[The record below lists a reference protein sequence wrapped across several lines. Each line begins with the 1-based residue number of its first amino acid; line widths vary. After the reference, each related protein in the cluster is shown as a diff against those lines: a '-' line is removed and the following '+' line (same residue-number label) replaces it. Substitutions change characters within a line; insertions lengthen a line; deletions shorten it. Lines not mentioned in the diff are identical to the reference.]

1 MSLIANTENLDS
13 VFSFVY
19 SKENYI
25 KDSESYK
32 YYVGN
37 IDSKIRCYESDIN
50 HMKSPIT
57 KILICDSIF
66 MKRKN
71 ERKFYLIVTDGN
83 AKDNCLKSVL
93 FNSLPYAFVIW
104 PLSLI
109 LYVSFILLVMK
120 YSPISITF
128 EPLNI
133 LYLFLMSLFV
143 VLVMFI
149 VIYILLDN
157 LRITHDKTMRIKEN
171 KEKEWF

>member
-1 MSLIANTENLDS
+1 
-13 VFSFVY
+13 
-19 SKENYI
+19 
-25 KDSESYK
+25 
-32 YYVGN
+32 
-37 IDSKIRCYESDIN
+37 
-50 HMKSPIT
+50 
-57 KILICDSIF
+57 

-71 ERKFYLIVTDGN
+71 ERKFYLTIADEN

-109 LYVSFILLVMK
+109 LYVSFVPLVTK
-120 YSPISITF
+120 YSSISIAF

-133 LYLFLMSLFV
+133 LYLFLRFLI

-149 VIYILLDN
+149 AIYILLDN
-157 LRITHDKTMRIKEN
+157 LRRTHDKAMRIKEN